1 MQQPTPSVPIT
12 NVISSFF
19 QTGLYRY
26 SRLLKKYWWI
36 LFLCASTGLFVQAWN
51 ALRSEPSF
59 TSVARMIVS
68 GQIAMPNSETYRE
81 VISNF
86 FATEPRLM
94 ESSEVR
100 NRAIARVQAMRPDLQ
115 PTPVTISAKQD
126 QGTSIFLLSA
136 TGKEPEFTQALLNA
150 TMEEYLAYKRD
161 ARLTKADTAKSSVS
175 DEIARLAKE
184 LEASRDALIE
194 FQRQNNLPAIEEAGN
209 DAAKYLAELKRR
221 LAENQHEI
229 QLLKMLD
236 IDQNIERSRK
246 QAASTAAAAAESKD
260 GETTEAGEGAT
271 AETALLG
278 AESQYLQARQ
288 QLQLLKAEREQW
300 SRTHRPKHPII
311 QSLNREIQ
319 RTEELLEIFKNQAS
333 EQLASRRKALELE
346 ARNFEAQIK
355 DWEQRALEVSR
366 SKAEYERLKANV
378 NHIEQQYNN
387 FVTFERNIDSVGST
401 GTEMVS
407 IMERASPAVETRP
420 PFLRAL
426 LLGLLAGLAAGVLIL
441 FILDR
446 LDDRMNSQSEFESRF
461 NERVIGQIPQIDTK
475 SASTVLQVNDERH
488 SFAEA
493 FRNVRSSIH
502 FMPFEGERP
511 RTFAI
516 TSATPGEGKSTT
528 AANLGVTMAHA
539 GSKTLIIDADLRR
552 GTVHEQFK
560 AESTPGLTE
569 VLEGR
574 HTWQELVLKTSLPNL
589 HILTRGRAINEA
601 GQLFMSAFFDKLVLD
616 FLSHYD
622 VILFDTPPVLAADD
636 STSLAPKVDATIFV
650 VRLSQTLARQSRKA
664 LDLLYERQANVIGVI
679 LNCADPKM
687 PEYKYYYQYSQY
699 YYQDDEEGET
709 RRRTRR
715 KKVAA

>member
-1 MQQPTPSVPIT
+1 
-12 NVISSFF
+12 
-19 QTGLYRY
+19 L
-26 SRLLKKYWWI
+26 
-36 LFLCASTGLFVQAWN
+36 
-51 ALRSEPSF
+51 E
-59 TSVARMIVS
+59 
-68 GQIAMPNSETYRE
+68 
-81 VISNF
+81 
-86 FATEPRLM
+86 
-94 ESSEVR
+94 
-100 NRAIARVQAMRPDLQ
+100 
-115 PTPVTISAKQD
+115 
-126 QGTSIFLLSA
+126 
-136 TGKEPEFTQALLNA
+136 
-150 TMEEYLAYKRD
+150 
-161 ARLTKADTAKSSVS
+161 
-175 DEIARLAKE
+175 KE
-184 LEASRDALIE
+184 LRASRDALIE

-221 LAENQHEI
+221 LADTQHEI
-229 QLLKMLD
+229 RLLQMLD
-236 IDQNIERSRK
+236 IDQNIERSR
-246 QAASTAAAAAESKD
+246 QQSANAVAAAGSEMKD
-260 GETTEAGEGAT
+260 GEKTNADESAT

-278 AESQYLQARQ
+278 PESQYLQARQ
-288 QLQLLKAEREQW
+288 QIQLLKAEREQW

-311 QSLNREIQ
+311 QNLDREIR
-319 RTEELLEIFKNQAS
+319 RTEELLDIFKNQAA

-355 DWEQRALEVSR
+355 EWEQRALEVSR

-387 FVTFERNIDSVGST
+387 FATFQRNVDSVGST

-407 IMERASPAVETRP
+407 IMERASPAIETRP

-426 LLGLLAGLAAGVLIL
+426 LLGLLAGLGAGALIL

-446 LDDRMNSQSEFESRF
+446 LDDRMNSQSEFEARF
-461 NERVIGQIPQIDTK
+461 KERVIGQIPQIDTR
-475 SASTVLQVNDERH
+475 SVSTILQVNDERH

-511 RTFAI
+511 RSFAI

-539 GSKTLIIDADLRR
+539 GSRTLIVDADLRR

-601 GQLFMSAFFDKLVLD
+601 GQLFMSGFFDRLLLE
-616 FLSHYD
+616 FLNHYD
-622 VILFDTPPVLAADD
+622 IILFDTPPVLAADD

-679 LNCADPKM
+679 LNCADPTM

-699 YYQDDEEGET
+699 YYRDDKTGEE
-709 RRRTRR
+709 RRRARR
-715 KKVAA
+715 KKAAA

>member
-1 MQQPTPSVPIT
+1 MQQAPPSAPIT

-19 QTGLYRY
+19 QTGIYRY

-36 LFLCASTGLFVQAWN
+36 LFLCGSTGLFLQAWN
-51 ALRSEPSF
+51 ALRAEPSF

-100 NRAIARVQAMRPDLQ
+100 SRAIARVQAMRPELA

-126 QGTSIFLLSA
+126 PGTAIFNLTAS
-136 TGKEPEFTQALLNA
+136 GKEPEFTQALLNA

-161 ARLTKADTAKSSVS
+161 ARLSKADTAKSSVS
-175 DEIARLAKE
+175 DELVRLEKE
-184 LEASRDALIE
+184 LRASRDALIE

-221 LAENQHEI
+221 LAETQHEVR
-229 QLLKMLD
+229 LLKMLD
-236 IDQNIERSRK
+236 VDQNIERSRK
-246 QAASTAAAAAESKD
+246 QAAQTAPEKD
-260 GETTEAGEGAT
+260 EQGSQNNNEEGT

-278 AESQYLQARQ
+278 PENQYLQARQ
-288 QLQLLKAEREQW
+288 QIQLLKAEREQW

-311 QSLNREIQ
+311 QSLDREIQ
-319 RTEELLEIFKNQAS
+319 RTEELLEIFKEQAA
-333 EQLASRRKALELE
+333 EQLASRLRALELE
-346 ARNFEAQIK
+346 GRNLEAQIK

-378 NHIEQQYNN
+378 NHIEQQFNS
-387 FVTFERNIDSVGST
+387 FATFLRNMDTVGST

-426 LLGLLAGLAAGVLIL
+426 LLGLLAGLAAGGLIL

-446 LDDRMNSQSEFESRF
+446 LDDRMNSQSEFEARF
-461 NERVIGQIPQIDTK
+461 NERVIGQVPQIDTT
-475 SASTVLQVNDERH
+475 SASTILQINDERH

-493 FRNVRSSIH
+493 FRNVRSSLH

-511 RTFAI
+511 RSFVI
-516 TSATPGEGKSTT
+516 TSATPSEGKSTT
-528 AANLGVTMAHA
+528 VANLGVTMAQA
-539 GSKTLIIDADLRR
+539 GARTLLVDADLRR
-552 GTVHEQFK
+552 GTVHEQFR
-560 AESTPGLTE
+560 AESTPGFTE
-569 VLEGR
+569 ILEGR
-574 HTWQELVLKTSLPNL
+574 HSWQELVLKTALPNL
-589 HILTRGRAINEA
+589 HILTRGRTINEA
-601 GQLFMSAFFDKLVLD
+601 GQLFMSAFFDKLLLE
-616 FLSHYD
+616 FLNHYD

-664 LDLLYERQANVIGVI
+664 LDLLFERQANVVGVI

-699 YYQDDEEGET
+699 YYQREGTVEDK
-709 RRRTRR
+709 RRTRR
-715 KKVAA
+715 KPAAA